1 MSSIVNING
10 HLVIGKL
17 QVPVR
22 NVTEYILSRYT
33 LEEISKRFPVTND
46 EIFECLDAI
55 ADHDTIQVN
64 DRLVVVN
71 QSTDK
76 DNILLVTTNISDIIF
91 LKVLQFGHLKT
102 PNENDLNKLFDIGFR
117 ELAIESFEDKIAGR
131 GVVEE
136 SSEIHSIVS
145 SAIENAIPE
154 ITTEEILR
162 YLKDET

>member
-1 MSSIVNING
+1 MSTISNING

-22 NVTEYILSRYT
+22 NVTEHILNRFPIES
-33 LEEISKRFPVTND
+33 IMKRFPVNKQ

-55 ADHDTIQVN
+55 ADHDSIEVN
-64 DRLVVVN
+64 DRLVVIN
-71 QSTDK
+71 QSTDEE
-76 DNILLVTTNISDIIF
+76 NITLVTTKISDIIF
-91 LKVLQFGHLKT
+91 LKILQFGYLKDS
-102 PNENDLNKLFDIGFR
+102 NIDDFNDLFDIGFR
-117 ELAIESFEDKIAGR
+117 EIAIESFEDKISGS

-145 SAIENAIPE
+145 SAIEDAIPD
-154 ITTEEILR
+154 ITTEKILQ

>member
-22 NVTEYILSRYT
+22 NITDYILNRYS
-33 LEEISKRFPVTND
+33 LEEIRKRFPVTTD

-91 LKVLQFGHLKT
+91 LKILQFGYLKT

-117 ELAIESFEDKIAGR
+117 ELAIESFEDKIAGT
-131 GVVEE
+131 GVVEQ